1 MAVHTRLSFYYWMDC
16 TGKKLALV
24 CVINRDCPELS
35 CTKKIFQS
43 RLFHEIDLICNPRCQ
58 IVNYVQGNTTHIA
71 QGFLGNIAKLILL
84 KIDILVEAQQRR
96 GSSPWCS
103 ISTIK
108 LCVQSL
114 SFYPQHQITLLDHQ
128 QFRKLTTRG
137 ACFCGKLY
145 EGVCE
150 LYRKNVVT
158 QVILSQRN
166 LFSLVTNLYILSLLC
181 VI

>member
-1 MAVHTRLSFYYWMDC
+1 MHYLCLTLCVTETKQAEHSFFLQIGPCPNVRNLLYGWKLRRFRVDEQNLDVLCIMAVHTRLSFYYWMDC

-35 CTKKIFQS
+35 CTKKIFQN
-43 RLFHEIDLICNPRCQ
+43 RLFHEIDLICNPRCS
-58 IVNYVQGNTTHIA
+58 IVNYMQGNTTHIA

-96 GSSPWCS
+96 GSSLWCS

-114 SFYPQHQITLLDHQ
+114 SFYLQH
-128 QFRKLTTRG
+128 
-137 ACFCGKLY
+137 
-145 EGVCE
+145 
-150 LYRKNVVT
+150 
-158 QVILSQRN
+158 
-166 LFSLVTNLYILSLLC
+166 
-181 VI
+181 